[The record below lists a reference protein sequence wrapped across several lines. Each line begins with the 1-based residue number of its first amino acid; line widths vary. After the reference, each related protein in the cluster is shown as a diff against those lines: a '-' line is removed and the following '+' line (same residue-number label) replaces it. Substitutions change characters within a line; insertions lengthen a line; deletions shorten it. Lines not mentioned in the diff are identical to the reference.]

1 MSERD
6 RSGWKFESPPGLA
19 HPVDPASRLEGACS
33 ASSSGSGG
41 APGSPG
47 LGRLEEAVEEEEEE
61 ARWTLTAPAAEALL
75 FCKDWT
81 LSAPA
86 SSEQEGLCSPSGW

>member
-1 MSERD
+1 MGVSERD
-6 RSGWKFESPPGLA
+6 RSGWKFGSPPGLV
-19 HPVDPASRLEGACS
+19 HPVDPASMLEGACS
-33 ASSSGSGG
+33 ESSSGSGG

-47 LGRLEEAVEEEEEE
+47 LGRLEEVVEE
-61 ARWTLTAPAAEALL
+61 ATLTLAAPTAEALL

-86 SSEQEGLCSPSGW
+86 NTELEGLCSPSGW

>member
-1 MSERD
+1 MGVSERE
-6 RSGWKFESPPGLA
+6 RSGWKFESPPELV
-19 HPVDPASRLEGACS
+19 HPVDPASMLEGACS
-33 ASSSGSGG
+33 VSSSGSGG

-47 LGRLEEAVEEEEEE
+47 LGRLEEVVEE
-61 ARWTLTAPAAEALL
+61 AMWTLTSPTAETLL

-86 SSEQEGLCSPSGW
+86 SSEPEGLCSPSGW

>member
-1 MSERD
+1 MGVSERE
-6 RSGWKFESPPGLA
+6 RSGWKFGSPPGLA
-19 HPVDPASRLEGACS
+19 HPVDPASMLEGACS

-47 LGRLEEAVEEEEEE
+47 LGRLEEVVEE
-61 ARWTLTAPAAEALL
+61 AMLTLTAPAAEALL
-75 FCKDWT
+75 FGKDWT

-86 SSEQEGLCSPSGW
+86 SSELEWLCSPSGW